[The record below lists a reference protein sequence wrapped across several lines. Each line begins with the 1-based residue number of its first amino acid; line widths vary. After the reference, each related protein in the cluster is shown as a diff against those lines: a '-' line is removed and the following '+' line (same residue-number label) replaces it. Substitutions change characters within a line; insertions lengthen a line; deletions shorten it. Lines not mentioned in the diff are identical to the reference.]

1 MSLLFI
7 DTSDFIGEINLDL
20 KSDTDVS
27 ASFESLGRQIEDD
40 ILLDLLNAPLLN
52 DLMADLDVN
61 GDPQTQIYIDLV
73 DGVTYANP
81 SGVTVNYAGLKRML
95 RYFVWS
101 DYLEINRSQNV
112 STGQMVSLNENSE
125 PLTRGQLI
133 KVRKPI
139 QNKAVRL
146 YNQAAIFINDNYTDY
161 FSNNDYG
168 FWRPK
173 SKKYLG
179 TITTQTYSN
188 SYFYNRSSEGN

>member
-7 DTSDFIGEINLDL
+7 TTSDFIGEINLDL
-20 KSDTDVS
+20 NNDTDVS

-40 ILLDLLNAPLLN
+40 ILLDLLNDKLLN
-52 DLMADLDVN
+52 DLTADLVA
-61 GDPQTQIYIDLV
+61 GEPQTQIYIDLV
-73 DGVTYANP
+73 DGVTYENTA
-81 SGVTVNYAGLKRML
+81 GETVNYAGLKRML
-95 RYFVWS
+95 RYFVWA

-112 STGQMVSLNENSE
+112 STGQMISINENST
-125 PLTRGQLI
+125 PLTKGQLI

-161 FSNNDYG
+161 FSNSDYG
-168 FWRPK
+168 FWQPK
-173 SKKYLG
+173 KKKYLG
-179 TITTQTYSN
+179 SVITQTYSN